1 MFGTEQTC
9 TAIPPRLM
17 PTRIETE
24 TETEGIAMNLFTL
37 EHSKRAYQADV
48 VLYATAVVV
57 VATGLLRAGPWAQ
70 WPLLAACVVAGAL
83 AWTAM
88 EYGAHRFVL
97 HGLPPFKRWH
107 AAHHERPSALICAPT
122 IVSAAL
128 IGGLV
133 FLPMWALAGWWPAVA
148 LTLGVLIGYL
158 FYTVTHHATHHWH
171 ARGRWL
177 KERKRWHAL
186 HHRRGEWPVCY
197 GVTTS
202 FWDRLFG
209 SVQTLPPTRPTTGA
223 SL

>member
-1 MFGTEQTC
+1 
-9 TAIPPRLM
+9 
-17 PTRIETE
+17 
-24 TETEGIAMNLFTL
+24 MNLFTL
-37 EHSKRAYQADV
+37 EHSKLAYWADMA
-48 VLYATAVVV
+48 LYAVAVVA
-57 VATGLLRAGPWAQ
+57 VATGLLQAGPWAQ
-70 WPLLAACVVAGAL
+70 WPMLAACTVAGML

-107 AAHHERPSALICAPT
+107 TIHHERPSALVCAPT

-133 FLPMWALAGWWPAVA
+133 FLPMWTLAGWWPAVA

-171 ARGRWL
+171 ARSRWL
-177 KERKRWHAL
+177 KERKRWHAM
-186 HHRRGEWPVCY
+186 HHRRGEWPACY

-209 SVQTLPPTRPTTGA
+209 SVQTVFPVGGDRGRTAHPDHQAGP
-223 SL
+223 SV